1 MPSRRVGLLGAAG
14 PTGTLVA
21 DELAARGIDARLDD
35 RGEPVDVTD
44 RRSLLGFLDGVDV
57 VINTVGPHM
66 PIVASA
72 VEAGVAYVD
81 TASEPPFLTDV
92 HRAFRQAQVPV
103 VPGCGFD
110 CLPGDL
116 AAAVAAEHLG
126 GSCST
131 VEVHHDGGPPVP
143 TSGAPWEVRFPDGVK
158 PVAEAQH
165 GERVLVPRHVP
176 GAKVTVTAT
185 VPKRGAAL
193 RRLVASR
200 VPALDRDRFS
210 VLVVATGETGDRSVV
225 AVLGSGVAGITARL
239 VVTASHA
246 VAGHGAMAPAEALEP
261 EAFLDA
267 VRGHDRHGELEW
279 AFAFP
284 EGSIAAD

>member
-1 MPSRRVGLLGAAG
+1 MPPRRVGLLGAGGDAG
-14 PTGTLVA
+14 RLVA
-21 DELAARGIDARLDD
+21 AELAARGIDTKADD
-35 RGEPVDVTD
+35 RHPVDVSD
-44 RRSLLGFLDGVDV
+44 RRSLLAFVDGVDV
-57 VINTVGPHM
+57 VINTLGPLM
-66 PIVASA
+66 PVAASA

-81 TASEPPFLTDV
+81 TCSEPPFLTDV

-131 VEVHHDGGPPVP
+131 VEVHHDGGPAVP
-143 TSGAPWEVRFPDGVK
+143 TSGEQWEVRFPDGVK
-158 PVAEAQH
+158 WVAEAQH

-176 GAKVTVTAT
+176 GAKVTVTTT
-185 VPKRGAAL
+185 VPKRGAAI
-193 RRLVASR
+193 RRLVGTR
-200 VPALDRDRFS
+200 VPMLDRGRFS
-210 VLVVATGETGDRSVV
+210 VLVIATGETGDRSVV
-225 AVLGSGVAGITARL
+225 AVLGSGIAGITARL
-239 VVTASHA
+239 VVTASQA
-246 VAGHGAMAPAEALEP
+246 VAGQGAMAPAEALEP

-267 VRGHDRHGELEW
+267 VRGRDDRGELEW

-284 EGSIAAD
+284 EGSIAAE

>member
-1 MPSRRVGLLGAAG
+1 MPARRVGLLGAG
-14 PTGTLVA
+14 GETGRLVA
-21 DELAARGIDARLDD
+21 AELAARGIDFKDD
-35 RGEPVDVTD
+35 ALRPVETTD
-44 RRSLLGFLDGVDV
+44 RRSLLGYLDGVDV
-57 VINTVGPHM
+57 VINAVGPLM
-66 PIVASA
+66 PVVASA

-81 TASEPPFLTDV
+81 ASGHPPFLTDV

-103 VPGCGFD
+103 VPGCGFE

-126 GSCST
+126 GSCRT
-131 VEVHHDGGPPVP
+131 VEVHHDGGPPIP
-143 TSGAPWEVRFPDGVK
+143 TTGPTREVRFPDGVRS
-158 PVAEAQH
+158 VAEAQH

-185 VPKRGAAL
+185 VPTLARKI
-193 RRLVASR
+193 RRR
-200 VPALDRDRFS
+200 VLDRDRFT

-225 AVLGSGVAGITARL
+225 AVLGRGVAGITARL
-239 VVTASHA
+239 LVTASQA
-246 VAGHGAMAPAEALEP
+246 VAGQGAMAPAEALEP

-267 VRGHDRHGELEW
+267 VRGRDEHGELEW

-284 EGSIAAD
+284 EGSLAPE